1 MQLQIF
7 KGVLIM
13 ADAGV
18 AIQKAIYTA
27 LNGNIGSGVG
37 VYNFTPQNTPYPYVV
52 ISGSEIISDDYF
64 TERKTEC
71 FFYIS
76 VWSQEKG
83 NKQVM
88 DIISA
93 IDTALHR
100 KKLSLEFGAMIDCIV
115 KRKSNNL
122 DADGV
127 TYMGNLTIHI
137 MVEY

>member
-1 MQLQIF
+1 
-7 KGVLIM
+7 M
-13 ADAGV
+13 ADASV
-18 AIQKAIYTA
+18 AIQKAIYSA

-52 ISGSEIISDDYF
+52 IGGNEIISDDF
-64 TERKTEC
+64 FVERKSEC

-83 NKQVM
+83 NKQVLE
-88 DIISA
+88 IISA

-100 KKLSLEFGAMIDCIV
+100 KKLPLEFGAMIDCIV

-127 TYMGNLTIHI
+127 TYMGNVTVNI